1 MGWRFFCFFARN
13 VYLCSI
19 IRLST
24 YKTNKKMRK
33 TIITM
38 LFACAALFT
47 FNACVVSEQKL
58 TEKVQEA
65 IIDAEKQDGNKLEI
79 TEFDLGEKTLNVIQ
93 KISVAFTM
101 ASAAFEGFSKVGKGL
116 SEMFEALGN
125 DSAAGSFKTMANSF
139 DAIGSIFSRSTEPSL
154 RWV

>member
-79 TEFDLGEKTLNVIQ
+79 TEFDLGEKTGKDYKGVLKGTLNGE
-93 KISVAFTM
+93 SVVYDVTVND
-101 ASAAFEGFSKVGKGL
+101 EGS
-116 SEMFEALGN
+116 
-125 DSAAGSFKTMANSF
+125 DF
-139 DAIGSIFSRSTEPSL
+139 DVNWEL
-154 RWV
+154 RK

>member
-1 MGWRFFCFFARN
+1 MGWRFFCFFTRN

-79 TEFDLGEKTLNVIQ
+79 TEFDLGEKTGKDYKGVLKGTLNGE
-93 KISVAFTM
+93 SVVYDVTVND
-101 ASAAFEGFSKVGKGL
+101 EGS
-116 SEMFEALGN
+116 
-125 DSAAGSFKTMANSF
+125 DF
-139 DAIGSIFSRSTEPSL
+139 DVNWEL
-154 RWV
+154 RK

>member
-1 MGWRFFCFFARN
+1 MGWRFFCFFTRN

-79 TEFDLGEKTLNVIQ
+79 TEFDLGEKTGKDYKGVLKGTLNGE
-93 KISVAFTM
+93 SVVYDVTVND
-101 ASAAFEGFSKVGKGL
+101 EGS
-116 SEMFEALGN
+116 
-125 DSAAGSFKTMANSF
+125 DF
-139 DAIGSIFSRSTEPSL
+139 DINWEL
-154 RWV
+154 RK

>member
-1 MGWRFFCFFARN
+1 MGWRFFCFFTRN

-65 IIDAEKQDGNKLEI
+65 IIDAEKQDGNTLEI
-79 TEFDLGEKTLNVIQ
+79 TEFDLGEKTGKDYKGVLKGTLNGE
-93 KISVAFTM
+93 SVVYDVTVND
-101 ASAAFEGFSKVGKGL
+101 EGS
-116 SEMFEALGN
+116 
-125 DSAAGSFKTMANSF
+125 DF
-139 DAIGSIFSRSTEPSL
+139 DINWEL
-154 RWV
+154 RK

>member
-79 TEFDLGEKTLNVIQ
+79 TEFDLGEKTGKDYKGVLKGTLNGE
-93 KISVAFTM
+93 SVVYDVTVND
-101 ASAAFEGFSKVGKGL
+101 EGS
-116 SEMFEALGN
+116 
-125 DSAAGSFKTMANSF
+125 DF
-139 DAIGSIFSRSTEPSL
+139 DINWEL
-154 RWV
+154 RK